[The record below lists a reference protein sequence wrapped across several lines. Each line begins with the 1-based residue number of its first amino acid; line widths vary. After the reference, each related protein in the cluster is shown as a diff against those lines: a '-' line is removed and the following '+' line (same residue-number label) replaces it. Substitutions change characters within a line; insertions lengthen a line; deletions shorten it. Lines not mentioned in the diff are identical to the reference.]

1 MSHVVLKCPG
11 CLAKLRIRQ
20 PNDARPRESIDC
32 PRCGEV
38 IALSDHEPIVEVIP
52 SERPQPK
59 QPAPAN
65 VPEPEDDYV
74 DDFINEDEL
83 RAKRESIIFLGI
95 IGVAFLAALI
105 AFPSALYYLLKDDSP
120 ADVVQTDELADSQE
134 TFQSHDR
141 DSIGSVVPP
150 AVAQTPAAT
159 SDQSVASGEAG
170 KSDPSLETSPSAA
183 ANSSNADSADGTK
196 TASTDSNDSQ
206 PASEPSS
213 AATEE
218 RAEGSQAVA
227 ATPPANQ
234 QQPPATAAAV
244 PPEDSPAGLRYRWQ
258 KGATH
263 VYQLTIS
270 ADLGDG
276 KQNLSGS
283 CIYNVRSNGQEA
295 DDLQEGSGTGFVVS
309 SDGVIATCAHVV
321 DGAKSIEVTLNGKT
335 YPAKVVASKR
345 KLDLALIRIE
355 ADQLATVK
363 LGDSDEVK
371 LTENVRAFGF
381 PLSTVLGTGLKVA
394 TGAVAGIVQHP
405 ERGRQIQTDAP
416 INPGNSGGPIVNEA
430 GHVIGIASSKLSTT
444 AASSVGFAVPVN
456 KLAALMKQHQLTPPK
471 ANDDQIK
478 SGPEIAEQMT
488 PSVAYIKVSG
498 VSAGEVFDVKFT
510 ANFTESTMRAPQRFG
525 FPGFPVMPSSN
536 HDQGSMRVTEFGD
549 VVEFDGEGSLP
560 FVLGPIGQFFLQPLD
575 PDGDASWFEEST
587 TSLHL
592 VKKTA
597 QDPIS
602 RMRSRMGGPGRF
614 GPRGPFGPFG
624 GQEEKDETLRVI
636 PAVERS
642 SYELGPKLNDRITI
656 VRHYEFTT
664 TDDENKPFLSVKGN
678 GDVVFDLKQGLPI
691 TMHYEATLV
700 QNSEDGDVK
709 RIPLT
714 VSYTLRDPEDIK
726 REREEALKRHEERK
740 QRQQEERTVPNP
752 ELVQQV
758 LQDIRA
764 AEGRLQAMNPLKRLA
779 EIAVVEELRE
789 EVLQVIQNHRDNSV
803 SSVQAAAAEAF
814 CQWCTAEQIDELW
827 NIVAEGNSAF
837 FNARRAALARL
848 IEVGGSD
855 NYARAIQQMSNL
867 SLRNEIKKR
876 LVARGSDVE
885 DAVLDAAATAEDQ
898 AVRRDLIDVLRQVGT
913 KKSVPLLESL
923 VASGNGL
930 LKYAAQRALDAVK
943 GRQ

>member
-20 PNDARPRESIDC
+20 PNASRPRETIDC

-38 IALSDHEPIVEVIP
+38 IALADHEPIVDVIP

-59 QPAPAN
+59 QAAPAT
-65 VPEPEDDYV
+65 VAEPEDDYV

-105 AFPSALYYLLKDDSP
+105 AFPSAIYYLLKDDP
-120 ADVVQTDELADSQE
+120 AADVVQTDQAADSQE
-134 TFQSHDR
+134 NSRSTES
-141 DSIGSVVPP
+141 GSAGRVAQP
-150 AVAQTPAAT
+150 AVAA
-159 SDQSVASGEAG
+159 GEAG
-170 KSDPSLETSPSAA
+170 ESEASSDTTSPAA
-183 ANSSNADSADGTK
+183 ANPSNSDPADGPK
-196 TASTDSNDSQ
+196 TASADSDVSQ
-206 PASEPSS
+206 PPSEPSP

-218 RAEGSQAVA
+218 HAEGSQAVA
-227 ATPPANQ
+227 VTPPTDQ
-234 QQPPATAAAV
+234 QQPPATATAAA
-244 PPEDSPAGLRYRWQ
+244 PENSPAGLRYRWQ

-335 YPAKVVASKR
+335 YPAKVLVSKR
-345 KLDLALIRIE
+345 KLDLALIQIE
-355 ADQLATVK
+355 ADQLATVE
-363 LGDSDEVK
+363 LGDSDAVK

-430 GHVIGIASSKLSTT
+430 GHVIGIASSKISSS

-456 KLAALMKQHQLTPPK
+456 KLAALMKQHQLTPPTT
-471 ANDDQIK
+471 NNNQIK
-478 SGPEIAEQMT
+478 SGPEIAEQIT
-488 PSVAYIKVSG
+488 PSVAFIKVSG

-510 ANFTESTMRAPQRFG
+510 ASFTESTMRAPRRFG

-536 HDQGSMRVTEFGD
+536 HDQGSMQVTEFGE
-549 VVEFDGEGSLP
+549 VIEFDGEGSLP

-575 PDGDASWFEEST
+575 PDGDATWFEEST

-592 VKKTA
+592 VKKAA

-664 TDDENKPFLSVKGN
+664 TDDENKPFLSVKGK

-726 REREEALKRHEERK
+726 REREEALKRHKERQ

-764 AEGRLQAMNPLKRLA
+764 AEGRMQAMNPLKRLA

-814 CQWCTAEQIDELW
+814 CQWCTADQIDELW
-827 NIVAEGNSAF
+827 KIVAEGNAAF
-837 FNARRAALARL
+837 FNARRAALRRL
-848 IEVGGSD
+848 IEAGGSD

-876 LVARGSDVE
+876 LIARGSDVE

-898 AVRRDLIDVLRQVGT
+898 AVRRDLIDVLQQVGT